1 MLVSCLTFS
10 QSNVRI
16 MTFCF
21 YSSHAIT
28 SDVSL
33 SETIKAAKFF
43 LADGI
48 ILTGAA
54 TGDPAS
60 VSEFTGIFLILTYS
74 IEKL

>member
-1 MLVSCLTFS
+1 
-10 QSNVRI
+10 

-33 SETIKAAKFF
+33 PEAVKAAKFF

-60 VSEFTGIFLILTYS
+60 VSEFTGIFPILTYRNFYKT
-74 IEKL
+74 IVTKKKKNHAV